1 MNARSLFSVALSA
14 MFVAL
19 YSLDASADSS
29 AADSAYGKMMEVN
42 LSRGDS
48 IPEKLRRLETVFDE
62 SFAPLLKS
70 PERISDDEVR
80 QLYGA
85 SDMLASYTMFF
96 DAGRNAAYVGSMGVA
111 FRELRRRSIATDA
124 DAGNLFDALVA
135 SRRFEEAA
143 LLKRSSPALS
153 DKNVPIVA
161 KAADFREDAPAEMAL
176 VSGREFSLRNVN
188 LDARHRIVVV
198 SGCHISEAATKAID
212 GDPALRDAF
221 ARAGAIWL
229 APADR
234 NFDGQAV
241 QRWNNEFPRQ
251 GMTVAYR
258 NETWKGIDFSQIPA
272 FYFYKDGKLVAK
284 HTGWQKRGVPPE
296 IAAALRSMGL
306 LTD

>member
-1 MNARSLFSVALSA
+1 MSARSVFGVVLSA

-19 YSLDASADSS
+19 NSPNASADSS
-29 AADSAYGKMMEVN
+29 AAGLAYGKMMEVN

-48 IPEKLRRLETVFDE
+48 ISEKLRRLETVFDE
-62 SFAPLLKS
+62 SFAPLLKR

-96 DAGRNAAYVGSMGVA
+96 DAGRNAGYVGSMGVA

-143 LLKRSSPALS
+143 LLKRSNPALS
-153 DKNVPIVA
+153 DKDVPAVA
-161 KAADFREDAPAEMAL
+161 KSPGFREDAPAEMAL
-176 VSGREFSLRNVN
+176 VSAREFSLRNVD
-188 LDARHRIVVV
+188 LDARYKIVVV

-212 GDPALRDAF
+212 ADPVLRDAF

-258 NETWKGIDFSQIPA
+258 NEAWKGIDFSQIPA
-272 FYFYKDGKLVAK
+272 FYFYKNGKLVGK
-284 HTGWQKRGVPPE
+284 HTGWQKQGVPPQ
-296 IAAALRSMGL
+296 IATVLRSMGL